1 MTQFKTDDAVG
12 IKNYI
17 ESLDVFNQFDEI
29 TVELLGRDS
38 IDNKQIREVRITVK
52 SLDRVVHRS
61 QTPRN
66 FGEQIFEFSKYFEQ
80 DLRFLSAAILFLRR
94 LLEIDRSLTNFRIE
108 TKDFW
113 VSAIAYSESSYYEIN
128 ASIHHEDNDAIATIR
143 HSLEADLGLMKSSH
157 SFEIKS
163 VIKIDELES
172 VVNEFVRLKA
182 ALQSKGV

>member
-17 ESLDVFNQFDEI
+17 ESLDAFNQFDEI

-66 FGEQIFEFSKYFEQ
+66 FGESIFEFSKYFEQ
-80 DLRFLSAAILFLRR
+80 DLRFLSAAILFLRK
-94 LLEIDRSLTNFRIE
+94 LLEIDRSLTDFRIE

-113 VSAIAYSESSYYEIN
+113 VSVLASNESSSYEMN
-128 ASIHHEDNDAIATIR
+128 ASIHHGDNDAITTIR
-143 HSLEADLGLMKSSH
+143 HSFNADLGLMTSSH
-157 SFEIKS
+157 SFETKS

-172 VVNEFVRLKA
+172 AVNEFARLKA
-182 ALQSKGV
+182 VLQSKGD

>member
-94 LLEIDRSLTNFRIE
+94 LLEIDRSLTDFRIE

-113 VSAIAYSESSYYEIN
+113 VSVLASNESSSYEMN
-128 ASIHHEDNDAIATIR
+128 ASIHHEDNDAITTIR
-143 HSLEADLGLMKSSH
+143 HSFNADLGLMTSSH
-157 SFEIKS
+157 SFETKS

-172 VVNEFVRLKA
+172 AVNEFARLKA
-182 ALQSKGV
+182 SLQSKGG

>member
-1 MTQFKTDDAVG
+1 MKQFNVNDAVG
-12 IKNYI
+12 IKDYI
-17 ESLDVFNQFDEI
+17 ESLDVFDQFDEI
-29 TVELLGRDS
+29 IVELLGRDS
-38 IDNKQIREVRITVK
+38 IDDKRIREVRITVK

-163 VIKIDELES
+163 VIKIDALES